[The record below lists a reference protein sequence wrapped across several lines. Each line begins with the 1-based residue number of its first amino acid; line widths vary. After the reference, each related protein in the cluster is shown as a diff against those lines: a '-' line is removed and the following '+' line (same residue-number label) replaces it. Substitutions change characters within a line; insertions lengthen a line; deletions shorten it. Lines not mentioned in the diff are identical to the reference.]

1 MPPSVIDLRKLQAS
15 NRKASEAIRHGTEG
29 GVLAIVKDA
38 ALRSM
43 NTKAVKNR
51 TGAMRGG
58 WSYRLI
64 LGKPN
69 RVTGQLRNTVLHSKF
84 QEEGTGNFGAIKCG
98 YFITAKPGKT
108 LAFMGRNGKMV
119 FRKWVFHPG
128 VRPQFIGR
136 AAMFGHDT
144 PFYTADHDRNV
155 RVLTRWINGELARV
169 K

>member
-1 MPPSVIDLRKLQAS
+1 VIDLSKL
-15 NRKASEAIRHGTEG
+15 KAVNAKAIAAFKHGTEG

-38 ALRSM
+38 ALRAS

-51 TGAMRGG
+51 TGAMKAG
-58 WSYRLI
+58 WHYRLI
-64 LGKPN
+64 VGKPN
-69 RVTGQLRNTVLHSKF
+69 RVTGQLRNGVLHSKF
-84 QEEGTGNFGAIKCG
+84 QEEGTGNYGAIKCG

-108 LAFMGRNGKMV
+108 LAFMGRDGKMV
-119 FRKWVFHPG
+119 FRQWVFHPG

-144 PFYTADHDRNV
+144 PFYTADHERNI